1 MKEMNPTERLLEIQA
16 EIDFANSK
24 LSEIKGQ
31 MQSIKEQM
39 RTKFNVA
46 NIASATQKLQQMQK
60 ELDEREAD
68 FKDRMRELDDVFSK
82 HSQDEDT

>member
-1 MKEMNPTERLLEIQA
+1 MNPTERLLEIQA
-16 EIDFANSK
+16 EIDSANSK

-46 NIASATQKLQQMQK
+46 NIASATQKLQQIQK
-60 ELDEREAD
+60 ELNEREAD
-68 FKDRMRELDDVFSK
+68 FKDRMRELDDIFSK
-82 HSQDEDT
+82 HNQDKEENT

>member
-1 MKEMNPTERLLEIQA
+1 MNPTERLLEIQA
-16 EIDFANSK
+16 EIDSANSK

-39 RTKFNVA
+39 RTKFNVVS
-46 NIASATQKLQQMQK
+46 IASATQKLQQIQK
-60 ELDEREAD
+60 ELNEKEAD

-82 HSQDEDT
+82 HNQDEGT